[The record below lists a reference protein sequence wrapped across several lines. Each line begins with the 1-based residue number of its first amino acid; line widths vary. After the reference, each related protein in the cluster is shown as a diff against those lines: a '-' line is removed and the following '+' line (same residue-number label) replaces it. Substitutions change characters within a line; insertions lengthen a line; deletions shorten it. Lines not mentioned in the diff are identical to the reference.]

1 MAITAKF
8 VSDFTDFNKGVQSAE
23 TNLASLYGSVQKLAG
38 VFGVAVGAGA
48 IVAFGKSLVDTA
60 GHLVDMSQK
69 TGNSIEQLQRWTA
82 VGQEAG
88 VTIDD
93 LSAGAYKL
101 GIALTDGDKGVIKA
115 VEQLGL
121 NFQKLRTMNP
131 DEQFNTV
138 IAALERMTDVQERN
152 RVGQELF
159 GKAWATVA
167 AGYSDIAK
175 AARISSDEQIRAID
189 AASDAWDKFVSDQKT
204 KLTSWLGDRV
214 IASNEFSKLTKEE
227 AVALAELGMAG
238 GDVQAKLLEM
248 ARARA
253 KQVDINLPAQKET
266 VQLTKDE
273 RIAADK
279 LAEAMVELNAAGS
292 GWLGTLQTIDGEI
305 VEAVKFYLDAG
316 VAQGTLATAY
326 GLTAV
331 QVKAIGAAMAET
343 EALEKAEA
351 DANVRRVEERQK
363 LTEIMFARE
372 LDLYKTLR
380 GELEATTAARLK
392 EVNEG
397 ILKEL
402 AAQIELNKAMGLDA
416 AGAVAIA
423 ETALSTYATK
433 MAELN
438 VIKASGEDI
447 TKRAALA
454 EHELAE
460 GLLAEARAT
469 DQVVDAAKQIP
480 PAAKPAK
487 DSVLQLGAAA
497 SQAADNFFSM
507 SGELY
512 NAIRAAQQWDDL
524 AQKDRNIYGSTIGGI
539 GGSSAST
546 RWGQANTMIT
556 INGSVL
562 GNKDEIA
569 RVVGDAVTSSYR
581 TGGNRLPV

>member
-1 MAITAKF
+1 
-8 VSDFTDFNKGVQSAE
+8 
-23 TNLASLYGSVQKLAG
+23 
-38 VFGVAVGAGA
+38 
-48 IVAFGKSLVDTA
+48 
-60 GHLVDMSQK
+60 
-69 TGNSIEQLQRWTA
+69 
-82 VGQEAG
+82 
-88 VTIDD
+88 
-93 LSAGAYKL
+93 
-101 GIALTDGDKGVIKA
+101 
-115 VEQLGL
+115 
-121 NFQKLRTMNP
+121 
-131 DEQFNTV
+131 
-138 IAALERMTDVQERN
+138 
-152 RVGQELF
+152 
-159 GKAWATVA
+159 
-167 AGYSDIAK
+167 
-175 AARISSDEQIRAID
+175 
-189 AASDAWDKFVSDQKT
+189 
-204 KLTSWLGDRV
+204 
-214 IASNEFSKLTKEE
+214 
-227 AVALAELGMAG
+227 
-238 GDVQAKLLEM
+238 
-248 ARARA
+248 
-253 KQVDINLPAQKET
+253 
-266 VQLTKDE
+266 
-273 RIAADK
+273 
-279 LAEAMVELNAAGS
+279 
-292 GWLGTLQTIDGEI
+292 
-305 VEAVKFYLDAG
+305 
-316 VAQGTLATAY
+316 
-326 GLTAV
+326 
-331 QVKAIGAAMAET
+331 
-343 EALEKAEA
+343 
-351 DANVRRVEERQK
+351 
-363 LTEIMFARE
+363 MFARE